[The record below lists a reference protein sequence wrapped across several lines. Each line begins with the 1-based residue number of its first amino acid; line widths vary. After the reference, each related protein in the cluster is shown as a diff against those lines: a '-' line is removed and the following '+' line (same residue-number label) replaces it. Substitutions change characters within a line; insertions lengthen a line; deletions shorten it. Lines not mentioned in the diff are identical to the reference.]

1 MLSILLLLLLVVSSP
16 PKPTNPNPIPIPQ
29 SILTPDQSLQTSD
42 PNRPHVSGLF
52 GKSLIDEKD
61 GAGGVGGEYGD
72 WALLG
77 FISVVILVGE
87 CRSVSTLSAHVILH
101 VSRRVSHL

>member
-1 MLSILLLLLLVVSSP
+1 MAPVASVKYGDEVCTAQEVQSSCYYLSDHPLL
-16 PKPTNPNPIPIPQ
+16 
-29 SILTPDQSLQTSD
+29 D
-42 PNRPHVSGLF
+42 PAIYMFPGLF

-61 GAGGVGGEYGD
+61 IMSSGGQFGD

-87 CRSVSTLSAHVILH
+87 LSFCQ
-101 VSRRVSHL
+101 R

>member
-1 MLSILLLLLLVVSSP
+1 MVMKCVLRRRFSLPAI
-16 PKPTNPNPIPIPQ
+16 IC
-29 SILTPDQSLQTSD
+29 LTIHSLD
-42 PNRPHVSGLF
+42 PAIYMFPGLF

-61 GAGGVGGEYGD
+61 IMSSGGQFGD

-87 CRSVSTLSAHVILH
+87 LSFCQ
-101 VSRRVSHL
+101 R